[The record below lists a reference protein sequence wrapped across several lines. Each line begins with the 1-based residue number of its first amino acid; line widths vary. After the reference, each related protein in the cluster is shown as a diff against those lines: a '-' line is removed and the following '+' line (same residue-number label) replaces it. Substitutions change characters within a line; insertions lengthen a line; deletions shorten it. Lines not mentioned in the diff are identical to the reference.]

1 MRPIATD
8 VDVPWLHAMLL
19 TSGRCHIN
27 QMSRS
32 LKIRQ
37 IKLLQTTYSPSPM
50 SPALSDRNR
59 ILHGTCF
66 PGEDWGSGFSYL
78 VPGPRFR
85 NKPGLGLGLVLGSR
99 LGLESLVLIDS
110 RGFRDVGGQN
120 LPRLIALTGLT
131 N

>member
-1 MRPIATD
+1 
-8 VDVPWLHAMLL
+8 
-19 TSGRCHIN
+19 
-27 QMSRS
+27 
-32 LKIRQ
+32 
-37 IKLLQTTYSPSPM
+37 M

-78 VPGPRFR
+78 VKGPRFR